1 MKTIIVAGLAIGI
14 LAQGAPSFGQAKAD
28 GNAAPIH
35 DMSLCPAMTAVPHD
49 HEHGDMSARGQA
61 GMDFSQTATAHHFL
75 LRADGGVIQ
84 VQAKDPQD
92 EASPESI
99 RHHLMHIAHA
109 FASGDF
115 DIPMFVHDETPPG
128 AVEMKELKDKISYSF
143 VETPEGGQVV
153 IRTSDKRALEAVHKF
168 LKYQIEQHH
177 TGDPLSTP
185 KNS

>member
-61 GMDFSQTATAHHFL
+61 GMGFSQTATAHHFL

-84 VQAKDPQD
+84 LQAKYPQD